1 MWRAA
6 DAVLGRAVAVKL
18 LRPEYAGNGE
28 MLARFRAEARY
39 AALVCHPGVVPVYD
53 YGPGGPVGAP
63 FLVMELVDG
72 PSLAEVAACGP
83 LEPAWV
89 LDVAGQVAAGLAAA
103 HAQGLVH
110 RDIKPANLLLAPGGT
125 VKITDFGIASAAGSA
140 SLTLAGT
147 LPGTPG
153 YLAPERAAGAPATA
167 ASDLYSLGVVA
178 WECLAGA
185 PPFTGTPLEIAL
197 AHADRVMPPL
207 PAAIPGGVAD
217 LVAELTA
224 KDPAARPAS
233 AASVAARADQLRAAI
248 AGTATIT
255 TDRPAAADP
264 RRSHGAPHA
273 TPRPPAAG
281 AARRTGRGYATG
293 RLADCR
299 DVRRGV
305 AHSAASPA
313 PAASGVPAA
322 RMVIVDDAALAGQP
336 AGPVLRQ
343 LRRAGLRPSVV
354 RVPDGHLAPGTVISV
369 RPAGQVLAGGT
380 VTVTTA
386 IAPLATGVDAVTVQV
401 TGTTADRRHRDPVW
415 RPAASSRIP
424 LLTKADDLLREGA
437 SVPIL
442 GSVVGD
448 EFAAVLTAAQSGSEA
463 ALTLLWRDANPA
475 LLRYLRVIAPDAAED
490 IAAETWLQV
499 VRGLPGFRGDQSDW
513 RAWLFTTA
521 RRRAIDETRRRAR
534 RPTSPLDDLEPG
546 QMPSAPDAADLALHN
561 LATQRAIALVSALPP
576 LQAEVIM
583 LRVVAGLDTKAV
595 AELLGRSPGAVRVAA
610 HRGLRRLAGILANA
624 GVTL

>member
-1 MWRAA
+1 MVVPGDAVLLAGRYRLQDRIAGGGAGEVWRAA

-28 MLARFRAEARY
+28 VLARFRAEPRY
-39 AALVCHPGVVPVYD
+39 AALVCHPGVVPVHD

-110 RDIKPANLLLAPGGT
+110 RDIKPGILLLAPGGT
-125 VKITDFGIASAAGSA
+125 VKIIDFGIASAAGSA

-217 LVAELTA
+217 LVAELLPRTRQHGP
-224 KDPAARPAS
+224 PAPPRSPPGPAS
-233 AASVAARADQLRAAI
+233 CVRPSP
-248 AGTATIT
+248 GTATIT
-255 TDRPAAADP
+255 TDRPAAANP

-273 TPRPPAAG
+273 TPRPPAAE

-305 AHSAASPA
+305 AHSAGKPSAG
-313 PAASGVPAA
+313 GVW
-322 RMVIVDDAALAGQP
+322 
-336 AGPVLRQ
+336 
-343 LRRAGLRPSVV
+343 RPG
-354 RVPDGHLAPGTVISV
+354 RPDGHSRRRRPGGSASRPCAQAAAPG
-369 RPAGQVLAGGT
+369 
-380 VTVTTA
+380 
-386 IAPLATGVDAVTVQV
+386 
-401 TGTTADRRHRDPVW
+401 
-415 RPAASSRIP
+415 RPAA
-424 LLTKADDLLREGA
+424 
-437 SVPIL
+437 
-442 GSVVGD
+442 
-448 EFAAVLTAAQSGSEA
+448 
-463 ALTLLWRDANPA
+463 
-475 LLRYLRVIAPDAAED
+475 
-490 IAAETWLQV
+490 
-499 VRGLPGFRGDQSDW
+499 
-513 RAWLFTTA
+513 
-521 RRRAIDETRRRAR
+521 
-534 RPTSPLDDLEPG
+534 
-546 QMPSAPDAADLALHN
+546 
-561 LATQRAIALVSALPP
+561 
-576 LQAEVIM
+576 
-583 LRVVAGLDTKAV
+583 
-595 AELLGRSPGAVRVAA
+595 
-610 HRGLRRLAGILANA
+610 
-624 GVTL
+624 

>member
-1 MWRAA
+1 MEKREGRVVVPGDGVLLAGRYRLQDRIAAGGAGEVWRAA

-53 YGPGGPVGAP
+53 YGQGGPVGAP

-72 PSLAEVAACGP
+72 PSLADVAACGP

-89 LDVAGQVAAGLAAA
+89 LDMAGQVAAGLAAA

-207 PAAIPGGVAD
+207 PATIPAGVAD

-233 AASVAARADQLRAAI
+233 AASVAARTGQLRAAI
-248 AGTATIT
+248 TGTATST
-255 TDRPAAADP
+255 MARPAAGRPGPLPPTLAAITV
-264 RRSHGAPHA
+264 HH
-273 TPRPPAAG
+273 TPRLGRLRLGRLRPRQLAALAVAVLLAAWLAAEMSG
-281 AARRTGRGYATG
+281 AASRT
-293 RLADCR
+293 
-299 DVRRGV
+299 
-305 AHSAASPA
+305 HPASPA
-313 PAASGVPAA
+313 SAASGVPAA
-322 RMVIVDDAALAGQP
+322 RMVMVDDAALAGQP
-336 AGPVLRQ
+336 VGPVLSQ

-354 RVPDGHLAPGTVISV
+354 RVPDGHLAAGTVISV
-369 RPAGQVLAGGT
+369 RPAGQVLAGRT
-380 VTVTTA
+380 VIVTTA
-386 IAPLATGVDAVTVQV
+386 IAPAGHRR
-401 TGTTADRRHRDPVW
+401 GRGNGEGDRND
-415 RPAASSRIP
+415 
-424 LLTKADDLLREGA
+424 G
-437 SVPIL
+437 
-442 GSVVGD
+442 
-448 EFAAVLTAAQSGSEA
+448 
-463 ALTLLWRDANPA
+463 
-475 LLRYLRVIAPDAAED
+475 
-490 IAAETWLQV
+490 
-499 VRGLPGFRGDQSDW
+499 
-513 RAWLFTTA
+513 
-521 RRRAIDETRRRAR
+521 
-534 RPTSPLDDLEPG
+534 
-546 QMPSAPDAADLALHN
+546 
-561 LATQRAIALVSALPP
+561 
-576 LQAEVIM
+576 
-583 LRVVAGLDTKAV
+583 
-595 AELLGRSPGAVRVAA
+595 
-610 HRGLRRLAGILANA
+610 
-624 GVTL
+624 